1 MNTENVK
8 QQCGKTGSKKL
19 FILLFVILAAQIL
32 VCMYFGVRKK
42 GFHEDEY
49 YSYYSTNRSLG
60 LYEPDRAFQDASV
73 IRNEFTVLPGE
84 QFQYARVA
92 EAQSWDVHPP
102 LYYDILH
109 TVCSLT
115 PGIFSKWQGI
125 AVNLAAFILSF
136 FLLYRLTCE
145 LQENRAVSVITVLLW
160 GFHPMT
166 VSFVMFI
173 RMYMWLTV
181 FVLLCALLHVRM
193 LKALR
198 AGETGG
204 KIYILR
210 RIVPI
215 MICSFLGFLTQ
226 YYYVIFFFFCGIGM
240 LFWMLKHRMFR
251 TAAVYCISCIASL
264 VLAAAAFP
272 ACISQILHGYRG
284 TEAMSAFVSSA
295 NIGERFSFF
304 FGMLNQYVF
313 AGMFWILAA
322 AILIGLLVFRIR
334 PRAEI
339 KLMLLAAAG
348 YFLVILKTSLL
359 LGATSNR
366 YAMPVY
372 GIMIFLSVYAVF
384 SVIRAAEKRFAENS
398 LRRSP
403 AAGSV
408 KNGVQCNACFRE
420 EPLRRAASWAR
431 IFFALLAAAALLLDF
446 KGLFAD
452 GYVLFLYP
460 EEEQKISYDR
470 AHADE
475 TVIVMYNPATPMNV
489 WRLTDELLVYPRE
502 YFMNASNTDPVSDKE
517 ICNSKKILIYAAD
530 CDTIDKE
537 IENVLE
543 CNKYL
548 SSFKTVRRSDMW
560 TLYELE

>member
-1 MNTENVK
+1 MDTENAK
-8 QQCGKTGSKKL
+8 QQYGKTGNRKL

-136 FLLYRLTCE
+136 FLLYRLSSE

-193 LKALR
+193 LKALH

-204 KIYILR
+204 KTYILR

-264 VLAAAAFP
+264 ALAAAAFP

-313 AGMFWILAA
+313 AGMLWILAA
-322 AILIGLLVFRIR
+322 VILIGLLVFRIR
-334 PRAEI
+334 PCAEV

-384 SVIRAAEKRFAENS
+384 SISRAAEKRFAEND
-398 LRRSP
+398 RQCSP
-403 AAGSV
+403 AAESV
-408 KNGVQCNACFRE
+408 HCRTVSG
-420 EPLRRAASWAR
+420 AR
-431 IFFALLAAAALLLDF
+431 VCFALFAAAALLLDF

-489 WRLTDELLVYPRE
+489 WRLTDELLVYPEE
-502 YFMNASNTDPVSDKE
+502 YFMDATNMDPVSDKE

-548 SSFKTVRRSDMW
+548 SSFKTVRRNDMW

>member
-1 MNTENVK
+1 MNTDNAK
-8 QQCGKTGSKKL
+8 QQYGKTGSRKL
-19 FILLFVILAAQIL
+19 FILLFVILAVQIL
-32 VCMYFGVRKK
+32 VCLYFGVCKK

-136 FLLYRLTCE
+136 VLLYRLSNE

-181 FVLLCALLHVRM
+181 FVLLCALLHVRL
-193 LKALR
+193 LKQLR
-198 AGETGG
+198 DGG
-204 KIYILR
+204 PVFPQYILP
-210 RIVPI
+210 V

-240 LFWMLKHRMFR
+240 LLRMLKHRMFR

-264 VLAAAAFP
+264 ALAAAAFP

-313 AGMFWILAA
+313 AGMFWIFAA
-322 AILIGLLVFRIR
+322 AVLIGLLVFRIR

-384 SVIRAAEKRFAENS
+384 SIVRAAEERFAESNH
-398 LRRSP
+398 
-403 AAGSV
+403 
-408 KNGVQCNACFRE
+408 
-420 EPLRRAASWAR
+420 RRAVSGAR
-431 IFFALLAAAALLLDF
+431 ICFALFAAAALLLDF

-517 ICNSKKILIYAAD
+517 IRNSKKILIYAAD